1 MRWTEPV
8 FRPPSEA
15 ESLLLPVT
23 VGCSHNRCAFCAMY
37 RTKKF
42 AVLDLPGILADI
54 EEARAWPMLRRAFL
68 LDGDALAAPT
78 DLLADVLAAVR
89 ERLPWI
95 ERVGVYGDAQSIL
108 GKGADDM
115 ARLHGLG
122 LGMVYHGIE
131 SGSAEVLD
139 RVGKPVSLEQMH
151 EVRRVMKASGVRHSV
166 MALLGL
172 GGTELTDD
180 HAAGTAAA
188 LTAMDPDYVGL
199 LTLMVVPGTS
209 IALRQDRGQFELPD
223 SWGMLQELRT
233 ILAGLDLTHAR
244 FSANHA
250 SNFLPVT
257 GDLPDDKARLLALV
271 DRVLETHDEN
281 LLRPEW
287 RRGL

>member
-1 MRWTEPV
+1 
-8 FRPPSEA
+8 
-15 ESLLLPVT
+15 
-23 VGCSHNRCAFCAMY
+23 
-37 RTKKF
+37 
-42 AVLDLPGILADI
+42 VLDLPGIIADI
-54 EEARAWPMLRRAFL
+54 EEAKSWPMLRRAFL

-78 DLLADVLAAVR
+78 DLLVSVLAAIR

-95 ERVGVYGDAQSIL
+95 ERVGVYGDAQSII
-108 GKGADDM
+108 GKGAADM
-115 ARLHGLG
+115 TKLHELG

-131 SGSAEVLD
+131 SGSDAVLQ

-151 EVRRVMKASGVRHSV
+151 EVGRVMKASGVKHSV

-180 HAAGTAAA
+180 HATATAVA
-188 LTAMDPDYVGL
+188 LNAMDPDYIGL
-199 LTLMVVPGTS
+199 LTLMVVPGTA
-209 IALRQDRGQFELPD
+209 IAARQARGEFELPD
-223 SWGMLQELRT
+223 SWGMLRELRT
-233 ILAGLDLTHAR
+233 ILAGLEVTGAR

-257 GDLPDDKARLLALV
+257 GNLPQDKARLLALV
-271 DRVLETHDEN
+271 DRVLETHDEG

>member
-37 RTKKF
+37 RTKRY
-42 AVLDLPGILADI
+42 AVLDLPGILKDV
-54 EEARAWPMLRRAFL
+54 EEARQWPLLRRAFL

-78 DLLADVLAAVR
+78 DLLAEVLAAVR

-95 ERVGVYGDAQSIL
+95 RRVGAYGDARAIL
-108 GKGADDM
+108 GKGAADM
-115 ARLHGLG
+115 ARLRDLG
-122 LGMVYHGIE
+122 LGIVYHGIE
-131 SGSAEVLD
+131 SGSAEVLQ
-139 RVGKPVSLEQMH
+139 RVGKPVSRDEMA
-151 EVRRVMKASGVRHSV
+151 EVRAVMRGSGVKHSV

-172 GGTELTDD
+172 GGTELTEA
-180 HAAGTAAA
+180 HARDTGEA
-188 LTAMDPDYVGL
+188 LSILDPDYVGL
-199 LTLMVVPGTS
+199 LTLMVVPGTPL
-209 IALRQDRGQFELPD
+209 ALRVDRGQFALPD
-223 SWGMLQELRT
+223 RWGMLRELRT
-233 ILAGLDLTHAR
+233 ILAGLRVTAAR

-250 SNFLPVT
+250 SNFLPIT
-257 GDLPDDKARLLALV
+257 GDLPADHARLLALV
-271 DRVLETHDEN
+271 DRVLETGDEG

>member
-1 MRWTEPV
+1 V

-23 VGCSHNRCAFCAMY
+23 VGCSHNRCAFCGMY
-37 RTKKF
+37 RTKRF
-42 AVLDLPGILADI
+42 AVLDLPGIIADI
-54 EEARAWPMLRRAFL
+54 EEAKSWPMLRRAFL

-78 DLLADVLAAVR
+78 DLLVSVLAAIR

-95 ERVGVYGDAQSIL
+95 ERVGVYGDAQSII
-108 GKGADDM
+108 GKGAADM
-115 ARLHGLG
+115 TKLHELG

-131 SGSAEVLD
+131 SGSDAVLQ

-151 EVRRVMKASGVRHSV
+151 EVGRVMKASGVKHSV

-180 HAAGTAAA
+180 HATATAVA
-188 LTAMDPDYVGL
+188 LNAMDPDYIGL
-199 LTLMVVPGTS
+199 LTLMVVPGTA
-209 IALRQDRGQFELPD
+209 IAARQARGEFELPD
-223 SWGMLQELRT
+223 SWGMLRELRT
-233 ILAGLDLTHAR
+233 ILAGLEVTGAR

-257 GDLPDDKARLLALV
+257 GNLPQDKARLLALV
-271 DRVLETHDEN
+271 DRVLETHDEG

>member
-1 MRWTEPV
+1 M

-23 VGCSHNRCAFCAMY
+23 VGCSHNRCAFCGMY
-37 RTKKF
+37 RTKRF
-42 AVLDLPGILADI
+42 AVLDLPGIIADI
-54 EEARAWPMLRRAFL
+54 EEAKSWPMLRRAFL

-78 DLLADVLAAVR
+78 DLLVSVLAAIR

-95 ERVGVYGDAQSIL
+95 ERVGVYGDAQSII
-108 GKGADDM
+108 GKGAADM
-115 ARLHGLG
+115 TKLHELG

-131 SGSAEVLD
+131 SGSDAVLQ

-151 EVRRVMKASGVRHSV
+151 EVGRVMKASGVKHSV

-180 HAAGTAAA
+180 HATATAVA
-188 LTAMDPDYVGL
+188 LNAMDPDYIGL
-199 LTLMVVPGTS
+199 LTLMVVPGTA
-209 IALRQDRGQFELPD
+209 IAARQARGEFELPD
-223 SWGMLQELRT
+223 SWGMLRELRT
-233 ILAGLDLTHAR
+233 ILAGLEVTGAR

-257 GDLPDDKARLLALV
+257 GNLPQDKARLLALV
-271 DRVLETHDEN
+271 DRVLETHDEG